1 MAGSGIQNSVSGSR
15 RINSKASA
23 SVIPGR
29 VEFCPRIAEKRRA
42 LCEEE
47 KIRYGTRG
55 ATTLKRDS
63 LHSPLKPR
71 LAIVPPQWQ
80 TRENGFNFRVP
91 EPSRAVAV
99 VLLFRRVTTI
109 TRSASPSTRAT
120 PAIPLLECCRA
131 HSFQL
136 WSSASSLRIRWNEL
150 ALRNRKASLPP
161 FVLSPSLSNPS
172 TLLSPPPLS
181 LSFSLSF
188 SPPRPAVSPS
198 FPRARTVA
206 VSLPESSFSPRDSFV
221 RAIQRNAQ
229 RVSPT
234 TFSRLNRSTQ
244 RGSNDP
250 IFETETI
257 SKSIPISFLSMRRID
272 TVINVITIPI
282 VINSA

>member
-172 TLLSPPPLS
+172 TLLSPPPLRS
-181 LSFSLSF
+181 LSLSLSLLHA
-188 SPPRPAVSPS
+188 PP
-198 FPRARTVA
+198 
-206 VSLPESSFSPRDSFV
+206 SLPHFHAREPLRFPFPKAVFLHATRSYARSNET
-221 RAIQRNAQ
+221 RNVFPQQLSLAWTVQ
-229 RVSPT
+229 LNVARMIR
-234 TFSRLNRSTQ
+234 FSRRKRFRNRFQ
-244 RGSNDP
+244 YRFFRCGA
-250 IFETETI
+250 
-257 SKSIPISFLSMRRID
+257 SIRL
-272 TVINVITIPI
+272 
-282 VINSA
+282 

>member
-91 EPSRAVAV
+91 EPSRAVV
-99 VLLFRRVTTI
+99 VYSFVVSPPSPGVLPLRREQPPPFRY
-109 TRSASPSTRAT
+109 
-120 PAIPLLECCRA
+120 
-131 HSFQL
+131 
-136 WSSASSLRIRWNEL
+136 SSAV
-150 ALRNRKASLPP
+150 AL
-161 FVLSPSLSNPS
+161 
-172 TLLSPPPLS
+172 TLFNFDRAPLHC
-181 LSFSLSF
+181 
-188 SPPRPAVSPS
+188 A
-198 FPRARTVA
+198 
-206 VSLPESSFSPRDSFV
+206 
-221 RAIQRNAQ
+221 
-229 RVSPT
+229 
-234 TFSRLNRSTQ
+234 
-244 RGSNDP
+244 
-250 IFETETI
+250 
-257 SKSIPISFLSMRRID
+257 
-272 TVINVITIPI
+272 
-282 VINSA
+282 

>member
-91 EPSRAVAV
+91 ERSRAVAV

-136 WSSASSLRIRWNEL
+136 
-150 ALRNRKASLPP
+150 
-161 FVLSPSLSNPS
+161 
-172 TLLSPPPLS
+172 
-181 LSFSLSF
+181 
-188 SPPRPAVSPS
+188 
-198 FPRARTVA
+198 
-206 VSLPESSFSPRDSFV
+206 
-221 RAIQRNAQ
+221 
-229 RVSPT
+229 
-234 TFSRLNRSTQ
+234 
-244 RGSNDP
+244 
-250 IFETETI
+250 
-257 SKSIPISFLSMRRID
+257 
-272 TVINVITIPI
+272 
-282 VINSA
+282 